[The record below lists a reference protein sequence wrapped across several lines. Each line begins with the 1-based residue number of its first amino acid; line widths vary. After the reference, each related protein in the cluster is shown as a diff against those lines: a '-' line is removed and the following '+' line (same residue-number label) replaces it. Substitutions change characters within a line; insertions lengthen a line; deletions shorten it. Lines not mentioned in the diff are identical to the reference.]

1 MPQRS
6 TEMRPGVDSH
16 LQYLAVLL
24 AEELNFSRAAKRA
37 GMAQPAFSRS
47 IRNLEASIGVTLF
60 RRTSRAVELTEAG
73 KRFVYEARKG
83 LYYSTRAV
91 ELANRHESTS
101 NTLMIGYPSFFD
113 PHTIIEGL
121 ARLSLP
127 GLSLTAQSSS
137 SAQIAANISSGML
150 DCGIVVLPQEYPE
163 LTGFRKLHLVDD
175 PLRAN
180 MRKDRPLV
188 KRKLLELSDLKD
200 QPLIFIAREQNPAL
214 HSWFERCCRA
224 YKFVPLIV
232 QEARNLHE
240 YAAMVSHVT
249 AVGLMPGFSRIP
261 HPDFLPENIV
271 VRDFRDSTLV
281 VEVAMIFGERFNSA
295 HFRSFITAIT
305 KLRDEHRAKRHLPV
319 SA

>member
-1 MPQRS
+1 
-6 TEMRPGVDSH
+6 MRPTIDSH

-47 IRNLEASIGVTLF
+47 IRNLEASVGVTLF
-60 RRTSRAVELTEAG
+60 RRTSRTVELTEAG
-73 KRFVYEARKG
+73 KRFVYEARKS
-83 LYYSTRAV
+83 LHYSARAV
-91 ELANRHESTS
+91 ELASRHGSTS
-101 NTLMIGYPSFFD
+101 STLMIGYPSFFD

-121 ARLSLP
+121 ARVSLP
-127 GLSLTAQSSS
+127 GLSFAAQSSS
-137 SAQIAANISSGML
+137 SAQIAAHISNGML

-163 LTGFRKLHLVDD
+163 LAGFRKLHLVHD

-180 MRKDRPLV
+180 MRKDHPLA
-188 KRKLLELSDLKD
+188 KKKLLELSDLKD

-214 HSWFERCCRA
+214 RYWFERHCGA
-224 YKFVPLIV
+224 HKFVPLIV

-240 YAAMVSHVT
+240 YAAMVSHL
-249 AVGLMPGFSRIP
+249 AGVGLMPGFSRIP
-261 HPDFLPENIV
+261 QPGFLPENIA
-271 VRDFRDSTLV
+271 VRDFRDSTLI

-295 HFRSFITAIT
+295 HFRSFIAAVT
-305 KLRDEHRAKRHLPV
+305 KLRDEHRAKRQLPV